1 MASVVHLRAL
11 GRWSSSEAAMA
22 SGWRWLAAAALCA
35 GPLACAHGSRSSER
49 IALTIGQYQV
59 ESIRSRATLDGVDRM
74 VEISESGTRMVD
86 ASGAEHTLTER
97 GALVLSSEGR
107 CRLALAVSVDG
118 EEPGI
123 SDRSCTWETVGD
135 IFFLGDGRDGARTAY
150 RIRRIGD
157 RFVLEGLKDLG
168 PNGEELGDA
177 SGERIVLVQAPQR
190 AQGSTGP
197 IHEAKNTGADELP
210 ISEL

>member
-1 MASVVHLRAL
+1 MAT
-11 GRWSSSEAAMA
+11 
-22 SGWRWLAAAALCA
+22 GWRWALAAALC
-35 GPLACAHGSRSSER
+35 GSPLACAHGSLSGDR
-49 IALTIGQYQV
+49 ATLTPGHYQV
-59 ESIRSRATLDGVDRM
+59 QSIRSRATLDGAERI

-86 ASGAEHTLTER
+86 GSGAEHTLTER
-97 GALVLSSEGR
+97 GALVLAAEGR

-135 IFFLGDGRDGARTAY
+135 VFFLGDGRDGSRTAY
-150 RIRRIGD
+150 RIRRTGD

-168 PNGEELGDA
+168 PGGEELGDA

-190 AQGSTGP
+190 KQGGAGP
-197 IHEAKNTGADELP
+197 IREAKNAGAEELP
-210 ISEL
+210 TTDL